1 MSQNPQKYNDKGV
14 EAATSVFA
22 KIGKKFGDYM
32 AANAKSREDHFAE
45 ASDTARNDGSQS
57 SWLNPEHVDA
67 ISRLLNESAGHD
79 LNYMKTEQKQGRKN
93 LKTAVKG
100 ANKVKAQGGTKQ
112 GFKSGPGGTVD
123 MVFTRAPETTVSA
136 ESPAVPAK
144 PATTRKP
151 RVVKPVV
158 EAAAPKTAPK
168 RASKAGK

>member
-1 MSQNPQKYNDKGV
+1 MSQNPQNYDDNGV
-14 EAATSVFA
+14 GAAAGIFS
-22 KIGKKFGDYM
+22 KLGKKIGDYM

-45 ASDTARNDGSQS
+45 ASGNARNDGSQS

-100 ANKVKAQGGTKQ
+100 ANKVNAQVGTKQ
-112 GFKSGPGGTVD
+112 GFKTGPGGTVD
-123 MVFTRAPETTVSA
+123 MVHTRGSETAVSA

-144 PATTRKP
+144 PTTTRKP

-158 EAAAPKTAPK
+158 ESAAPKAAPK
-168 RASKAGK
+168 RAPKAGK